1 MMLTA
6 AAALH
11 GLILALGLILPLG
24 VQNVFIFN
32 QGALHQKYTRALP
45 AVLAASVCDTVL
57 IGLAVF
63 GVSVLVLKIWWIKT
77 LLMSAGV
84 IFLAYMGWTTWK
96 SASREEG
103 NEPAAG
109 DEARYPARKQIAFA
123 ASVSL
128 LNPHAILDTVGVIG
142 TSSLQ
147 YTGTH
152 KWGFT
157 LACILVSWVWF
168 LGLAALG
175 WLTGRASGSARF
187 TAVLGKVSAIVM
199 WLSAGYIVFSF

>member
-11 GLILALGLILPLG
+11 GLILAMGLILPLG

-32 QGALHQKYTRALP
+32 QGALHKKYTRALP
-45 AVLAASVCDTVL
+45 AVLTASFCDTLL

-77 LLMSAGV
+77 ALMTAGV

-96 SASREEG
+96 SASRKDAD
-103 NEPAAG
+103 EPATG

-147 YTGTH
+147 YTGTN
-152 KWGFT
+152 KWVFA
-157 LACILVSWVWF
+157 LACILVSWFWF
-168 LGLAALG
+168 FGLAALG
-175 WLTGRASGSARF
+175 WLTGRISGSARF

-199 WLSAGYIVFSF
+199 WLSAGYIVLSF